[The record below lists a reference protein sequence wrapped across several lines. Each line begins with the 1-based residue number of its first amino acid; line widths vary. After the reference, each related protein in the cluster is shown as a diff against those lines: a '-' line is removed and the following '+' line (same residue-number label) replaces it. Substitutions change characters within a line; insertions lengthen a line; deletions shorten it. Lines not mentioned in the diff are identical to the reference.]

1 MTIARRN
8 LLVEGLE
15 EHLKVVKQ
23 LERAL
28 ELLSGV
34 ANCMCRTLQSGHM
47 VFRCGNGEVRRIVNI

>member
-23 LERAL
+23 LELSL
-28 ELLSGV
+28 ELLSAV
-34 ANCMCRTLQSGHM
+34 AARMCRTLQTHR
-47 VFRCGNGEVRRIVNI
+47 VLVR